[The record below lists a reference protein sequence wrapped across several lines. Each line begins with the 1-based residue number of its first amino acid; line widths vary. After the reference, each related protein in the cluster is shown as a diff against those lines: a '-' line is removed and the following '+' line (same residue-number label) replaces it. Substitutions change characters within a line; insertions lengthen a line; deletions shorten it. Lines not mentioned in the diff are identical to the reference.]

1 MGTAICLH
9 RIINIFNNMPIKG
22 FFFNS
27 RCIRGFAYQKN
38 KILSWNKIYFSET
51 CIYFGPI
58 ISSISSVCLYFL
70 TLEATGDVTAACLSS
85 FFMALIPANISSST
99 AGKFEAESLIV
110 FSVILVLYCWLKAV
124 KDSFSLDFNH
134 TKNWIGFSRKN

>member
-1 MGTAICLH
+1 MRSFKRVLVEVLLI
-9 RIINIFNNMPIKG
+9 RKRQ
-22 FFFNS
+22 FFHET
-27 RCIRGFAYQKN
+27 K
-38 KILSWNKIYFSET
+38 YFYSET

-85 FFMALIPANISSST
+85 IFMALIPANISSST

-110 FSVILVLYCWLKAV
+110 FSVILVLYCWLKSV
-124 KDSFSLDFNH
+124 KDSFSLDH
-134 TKNWIGFSRKN
+134 